1 MDLMF
6 GGRVSRMDF
15 EALGG
20 DPSEG
25 IRHVTWKFG

>member
-20 DPSEG
+20 EPSVG
-25 IRHVTWKFG
+25 IRHVT